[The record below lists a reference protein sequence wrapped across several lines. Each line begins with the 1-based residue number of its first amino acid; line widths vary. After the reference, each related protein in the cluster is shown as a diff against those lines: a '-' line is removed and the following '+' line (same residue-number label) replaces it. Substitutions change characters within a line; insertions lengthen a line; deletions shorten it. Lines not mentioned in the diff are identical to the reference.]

1 MERATHI
8 LPAAPSRRALLPTS
22 VTLAFQRVRQ
32 TWRMLALV
40 GLGMLASVL
49 VVCSAPLYAQI
60 ALTSGL
66 QTVLASSNQSTDIVV
81 RGNAYTVSAE
91 EVHRLSQVIDA
102 EFQRRLGPYLLP
114 GQFSMQTAPLNILIP
129 GPGGALTMTSDQI
142 GMIGV
147 DPARAASHLKFV
159 QGHMPS
165 SSAAGNTIEIALR
178 TETSSNLNW
187 GLGKV
192 VPVRVFYFNAFGG
205 GQTAGT
211 IFLKVAGIFTLLE
224 NNDPFWHGED
234 FLGSSPDTTNFIA
247 GSLASNDALIS
258 LLSKSPPGKNPM
270 ISTPSSLIWYYS
282 LDPSRIQAGQVD
294 SILRAIQTIQVDN
307 SNNDQLNQSILQ
319 RAQTYLPDDA
329 LSLYRDRLPVVQF
342 PVTSLTLLVLCMA
355 LFFVTL
361 MTGILVDRQAGALA
375 LLRSRGASGWQI
387 FWSMVTQAALLGLLA
402 LVAGPLLA
410 VPLVRLLATHLLAPS
425 GQAALD
431 FISGNPL
438 PIALSVGLYALVT
451 VCAMVL
457 TMTLA
462 IWGTAS
468 RDVLALR
475 RETARSTH
483 KPIWQRLNLD
493 AVVIVLAL
501 VGAGFALY
509 LANSSALDTRLR
521 LLFLSPLTLL
531 EALLLLLAAM
541 LLLLRGFPLLLRGA
555 AWLATRMR
563 GAASLLALAQMSRAP
578 RQSVRMTL
586 LLALATAFTIFTL
599 VFNATQAQRVQDV
612 ADFQAMAD
620 FSGSVP
626 VAVITPQ
633 QMASAT
639 QAYDH
644 LPGVVSA
651 SLGFIKSA
659 TAGGAALS
667 LPIDFKAVDADTF
680 ARTVRWSSQNSS
692 VPLTSLMNELVSAR
706 SSAIKQDVVPAI
718 VDAATWDELH
728 LSPGANFT
736 LNFSVVGN
744 LDILNLKA
752 VAEVQHIPTSGNS
765 SIPGV
770 LTDYQTFV
778 RVYTR
783 NFTRSTGYTVPLNYV
798 WLRTTDNPA
807 QLFALRHQL
816 TSGALNLSPLY
827 DRRKMLAQLSNEPL
841 SLTLYGILLLGAVTA
856 LLLALVGN
864 LVASWL
870 NARSRLA
877 NFAALRALGA
887 TPRQIASTL
896 GWEQVVIYT
905 TAILLGFLFGW
916 LLAIFALP
924 SLVFTSILP
933 NQVTGGF
940 DNQTFYAAQNSPP
953 IAIVIPTELWIV
965 LAALI
970 ALCVVALGMMVRVVS
985 RPSIAQVLR
994 LNED

>member
-1 MERATHI
+1 MERATHVLATTSSRTL
-8 LPAAPSRRALLPTS
+8 LPAS

-49 VVCSAPLYAQI
+49 VVCAVPLYAQV

-66 QTVLASSNQSTDIVV
+66 RAVLASSTQSTDIVV
-81 RGNAYTVSAE
+81 RGNAYTVSPEA
-91 EVHRLSQVIDA
+91 VNRLSQLIDA
-102 EFQRRLGPYLLP
+102 EFQHRLGPYLLP
-114 GQFSMQTAPLNILIP
+114 GQFSMQTAPLNILVP
-129 GPGGALTMTSDQI
+129 GANGALTMTGDQI
-142 GMIGV
+142 GMIGT
-147 DPARAASHLKFV
+147 DTARAASHLNFE
-159 QGHMPS
+159 QGHMPAS
-165 SSAAGNTIEIALR
+165 TATGDTIEIALR
-178 TETSSNLNW
+178 AEAASSLSW

-192 VPVRVFYFNAFGG
+192 IPVRVFYFNATSG
-205 GQTAGT
+205 GQTAGM
-211 IFLKVAGIFTLLE
+211 IFLKVAGIFTLRE
-224 NNDPFWHGED
+224 SNDPFWHGED
-234 FLGSSPDTTNFIA
+234 FLGSSPDTNNFIA
-247 GSLASNDALIS
+247 GSLASNEALIS
-258 LLSKSPPGKNPM
+258 LFSKSPPGTNPV
-270 ISTPSSLIWYYS
+270 ISTPGSLIWYYT
-282 LDPSRIQAGQVD
+282 LDSTHIQVGQVD
-294 SILRAIQTIQVDN
+294 SILRAIQTVQVDN
-307 SNNDQLNQSILQ
+307 ANNDQLNQSILQ

-375 LLRSRGASGWQI
+375 ILRSRGASGWQI
-387 FWSMVTQAALLGLLA
+387 FWSMVTQAVTLGLIA

-410 VPLVRLLATHLLAPS
+410 IPLVHLLAEHLLAGADQS
-425 GQAALD
+425 SLNL
-431 FISGNPL
+431 ISGNPL
-438 PIALSVGLYALVT
+438 PIALSVGLYALAT

-483 KPIWQRLNLD
+483 RPIWQRLNLD

-509 LANSSALDTRLR
+509 LANSSVLDLRLR

-531 EALLLLLAAM
+531 EVLLLLLAAM

-563 GAASLLALAQMSRAP
+563 GAASLLALAQMARAP

-599 VFNATQAQRVQDV
+599 VFNATQVQRVQDV
-612 ADFQAMAD
+612 ADYQAMAD
-620 FSGSVP
+620 FSGNVP

-633 QMASAT
+633 QMTSAT
-639 QAYDH
+639 QSYDR
-644 LPGVVSA
+644 LPGVTSA

-659 TAGGAALS
+659 SAGGSALS

-680 ARTVRWSSQNSS
+680 ARTARWSPLNSS
-692 VPLTSLMNELVSAR
+692 ASLTSLMNGLAAAR
-706 SSAIKQDVVPAI
+706 ATAIKQEVVPAI

-744 LDILNLKA
+744 FDILNLKA

-765 SIPGV
+765 STPGV

-807 QLFALRHQL
+807 QLFSLRHQL
-816 TSGALNLSPLY
+816 TAGALNLSPLY
-827 DRRKMLAQLSNEPL
+827 DRRLMITQLSNEPL
-841 SLTLYGILLLGAVTA
+841 SLTLFGILLLGAATA

-887 TPRQIASTL
+887 SPRQIAGTL

-905 TAILLGFLFGW
+905 IAILLGFLFGW
-916 LLAIFALP
+916 MLAIFALP

-933 NQVTGGF
+933 NQVTGGV
-940 DNQTFYAAQNSPP
+940 DNQTFFAAQNAPP
-953 IAIVIPTELWIV
+953 IAVVIPTELWIV

-970 ALCVVALGMMVRVVS
+970 ALCIVALGMMVRIVS

>member
-1 MERATHI
+1 MEQRAAHVFS
-8 LPAAPSRRALLPTS
+8 AAPRQALLPTS

-49 VVCSAPLYAQI
+49 VVSAAPLYAQV

-66 QTVLASSNQSTDIVV
+66 RAVLASSNQTTDIVV
-81 RGNAYTVSAE
+81 RGNAYTVSPEA
-91 EVHRLSQVIDA
+91 VNRLSQAIDA
-102 EFQRRLGPYLLP
+102 EFQRRLGPYLRP
-114 GQFSMQTAPLNILIP
+114 GQFSMQTAPLNIMVP
-129 GPGGALTMTSDQI
+129 GANGELTVTGDQI
-142 GMIGV
+142 GMIGT
-147 DPARAASHLKFV
+147 DTARAASHLNFV
-159 QGHMPS
+159 QGRMPAS
-165 SSAAGNTIEIALR
+165 SVTGNTIEIALR
-178 TETSSNLNW
+178 SEAASSLSW
-187 GLGKV
+187 GLSKV
-192 VPVRVFYFNAFGG
+192 VPVRVLYFNVFAG
-205 GQTAGT
+205 GQTVGT
-211 IFLKVAGIFTLLE
+211 IFLKVVGIFTLRQ

-234 FLGSSPDTTNFIA
+234 FLGSSPDTNNFIA

-258 LLSKSPPGKNPM
+258 LFSKSLPGTDPR

-282 LDPSRIQAGQVD
+282 LDPARIQVGQVD
-294 SILRAIQTIQVDN
+294 AIVRAIQTVQVDN
-307 SNNDQLNQSILQ
+307 ANNDQLNQSILQ

-329 LSLYRDRLPVVQF
+329 LGLYRDRLPVVQF

-387 FWSMVTQAALLGLLA
+387 FWSMVTQAAMLGLIA

-410 VPLVRLLATHLLAPS
+410 IPLVRLLAERLLTGADRS
-425 GQAALD
+425 SLD
-431 FISGNPL
+431 IISGNPF
-438 PIALSVGLYALVT
+438 PIALGVGLYALAT

-475 RETARSTH
+475 RETARSTQ

-509 LANSSALDTRLR
+509 LANSSALDIRQR

-541 LLLLRGFPLLLRGA
+541 LLLLRGFPLLLHGA
-555 AWLATRMR
+555 ARLATRMR

-599 VFNATQAQRVQDV
+599 VFNATQDQRAQDV
-612 ADFQAMAD
+612 ADYQAMAD

-633 QMASAT
+633 QMTGAT
-639 QAYDH
+639 QAYDR
-644 LPGVVSA
+644 LPGVTSA
-651 SLGFIKSA
+651 SLGFTKSA
-659 TAGGAALS
+659 TAGGSSLS

-680 ARTVRWSSQNSS
+680 ARTARWSPQNSS
-692 VPLTSLMNELVSAR
+692 ASLTSLMNGLVAAR
-706 SSAIKQDVVPAI
+706 ASAIKQGVVPAI

-744 LDILNLKA
+744 FDILNLKA

-783 NFTRSTGYTVPLNYV
+783 NFTRSTGYTVPLNYA
-798 WLRTTDNPA
+798 WLRTTDNPT
-807 QLFALRHQL
+807 QLSVLRRQL
-816 TSGALNLSPLY
+816 TAGALNLSPLY
-827 DRRKMLAQLSNEPL
+827 DRRRMLAQLSNEPL
-841 SLTLYGILLLGAVTA
+841 SLTLFGILLLGAMTA

-887 TPRQIASTL
+887 SPRQIAGTL
-896 GWEQVVIYT
+896 GWEQVVIYA

-933 NQVTGGF
+933 NQVTGGI

-953 IAIVIPTELWIV
+953 IAVVIPTELWIV

-970 ALCVVALGMMVRVVS
+970 ALCVIALGMMVRIVS